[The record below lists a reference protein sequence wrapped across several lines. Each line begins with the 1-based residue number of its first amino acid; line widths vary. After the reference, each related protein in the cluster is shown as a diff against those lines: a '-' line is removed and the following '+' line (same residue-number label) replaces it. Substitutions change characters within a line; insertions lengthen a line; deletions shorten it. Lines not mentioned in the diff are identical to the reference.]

1 MIGRGRKG
9 WEKGKEEGRRK
20 DGGRKRVKELRK
32 EKEKGESTDIRK
44 EGRKS
49 VAGGGI

>member
-1 MIGRGRKG
+1 MRERKVRGR
-9 WEKGKEEGRRK
+9 EKRWRKEK
-20 DGGRKRVKELRK
+20 SIELRK